1 MTYLFGDCELD
12 PSSYEFRR
20 DGRVIAVEPQVFD
33 LLLYLVE
40 HRERLIG
47 KEELNQ
53 RVWDGRIVSD
63 WAMSTCVKIAR

>member
-12 PSSYEFRR
+12 PSSYELRR

-47 KEELNQ
+47 NP
-53 RVWDGRIVSD
+53 
-63 WAMSTCVKIAR
+63 